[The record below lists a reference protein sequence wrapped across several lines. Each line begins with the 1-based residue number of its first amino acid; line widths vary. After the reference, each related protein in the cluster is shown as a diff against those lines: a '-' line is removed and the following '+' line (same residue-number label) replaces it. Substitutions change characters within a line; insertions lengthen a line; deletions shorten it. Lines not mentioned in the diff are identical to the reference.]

1 MSKQTV
7 LDNAKKLYTTIN
19 EVIRALKNGVFPYKD
34 GFQTEPKSELQKN
47 LDSYIAERT
56 KLRKQRLGKIAKREK
71 MINPDLF
78 KRILSN

>member
-34 GFQTEPKSELQKN
+34 GFQTEPKSESQKK

-56 KLRKQRLGKIAKREK
+56 KLRKQRLDKIAIREK
-71 MINPDLF
+71 ND
-78 KRILSN
+78 KS